1 MEEFKWGWKS
11 ITLPGLKFL
20 QQEKWVFGGQLAL
33 LLILVLLI
41 FRSRSRIDQNYPNH
55 YFTRRPISTG
65 VFVSITMLAPYYKSA
80 DPVLH
85 LVLVAVLGFS
95 GARLAPGF
103 VIRKWGAK
111 IFYVIAILAV
121 MSILLPLIGV
131 PLPIIRLSVFI
142 GAVLVLIL
150 TAWLF
155 KSVFKTDK
163 SKVYLGCI
171 GFSAFMMGVVLFLEI
186 IGESAWSSHLF
197 SALIESFFVVLVAW
211 MMMVMAQG
219 VVELVIRSHM
229 VQRIE
234 YLRNKTS
241 AMIVPVVLV
250 TRLVIGFVMASYI
263 LETWSVAESAPA
275 AMQKIFALGISI
287 GTFQLTVGL
296 CVSVVA
302 CFWGSIVFSHTI
314 QALLS
319 ETTFKKNQLQLGVRV
334 SISKIV
340 HYSVVFF
347 GFLLVLNILGV
358 KMKSI
363 TIIGGALGVGIG
375 FGLQGIA
382 RNFIAGIIL
391 LFERPI
397 KVGDYVTLEG
407 QWGEIKSLGLRSAVV
422 QTFDYSEIVVPNH
435 DLIEYKVINW
445 TLSDRYMRII
455 VKVGVAYGS
464 DVGLVKQTLLACA
477 HVSSKVTRMPEPQAL
492 FMKFGE
498 SSLNFELRVWISN
511 IDDYIFVTS
520 FLHEEIDKRFRKEGI
535 VIAFPQR
542 DLHMYTPA
550 EIDE

>member
-1 MEEFKWGWKS
+1 MCRTDQYPPPLVSWRYFEQYNRQLLEEFKWGWKS
-11 ITLPGLKFL
+11 ITLPGLKFKKKK
-20 QQEKWVFGGQLAL
+20 KWVLGGQLAL

-41 FRSRSRIDQNYPNH
+41 FRFRSRIDQNYPNH

-65 VFVSITMLAPYYKSA
+65 VFVSITMLAPYYKSG
-80 DPVLH
+80 DPVLD
-85 LVLVAVLGFS
+85 LLLVAVIGFS

-103 VIRKWGAK
+103 ATRKWGAK

-186 IGESAWSSHLF
+186 IGESARSSHLF
-197 SALIESFFVVLVAW
+197 SALIESFFAVLVAW

-219 VVELVIRSHM
+219 VVELVMRSHM

-250 TRLVIGFVMASYI
+250 IRLVIGFVMASYI

-296 CVSVVA
+296 CVSVAA

-319 ETTFKKNQLQLGVRV
+319 ETTFKKNQLQLG
-334 SISKIV
+334 
-340 HYSVVFF
+340 
-347 GFLLVLNILGV
+347 
-358 KMKSI
+358 
-363 TIIGGALGVGIG
+363 
-375 FGLQGIA
+375 
-382 RNFIAGIIL
+382 
-391 LFERPI
+391 
-397 KVGDYVTLEG
+397 
-407 QWGEIKSLGLRSAVV
+407 
-422 QTFDYSEIVVPNH
+422 
-435 DLIEYKVINW
+435 
-445 TLSDRYMRII
+445 
-455 VKVGVAYGS
+455 
-464 DVGLVKQTLLACA
+464 
-477 HVSSKVTRMPEPQAL
+477 
-492 FMKFGE
+492 
-498 SSLNFELRVWISN
+498 
-511 IDDYIFVTS
+511 
-520 FLHEEIDKRFRKEGI
+520 
-535 VIAFPQR
+535 
-542 DLHMYTPA
+542 
-550 EIDE
+550 